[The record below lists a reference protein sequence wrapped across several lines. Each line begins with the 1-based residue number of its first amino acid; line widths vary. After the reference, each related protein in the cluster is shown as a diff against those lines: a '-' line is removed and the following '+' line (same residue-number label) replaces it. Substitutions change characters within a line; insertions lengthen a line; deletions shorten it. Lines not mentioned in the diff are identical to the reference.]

1 MDSKPVLYGVIG
13 LLVGIVLTTYTASN
27 AVNTGNAN
35 MMQMMG
41 IRGTSKMMNQ
51 ETTGMKGEMGMSS
64 SMDDMMRSIMGR
76 QEEDFDQAFLSAM
89 IVHHE
94 GAVKMAQTALTSAKH
109 AELKTMAQDIIEAQT
124 KEIEQMKAWQK
135 SW

>member
-1 MDSKPVLYGVIG
+1 MDSKPILYGVIG

-41 IRGTSKMMNQ
+41 IRGASKMMNQ
-51 ETTGMKGEMGMSS
+51 ETEGMKGQMSMSS
-64 SMDDMMRSIMGR
+64 SMDDMMQSMMGR

-94 GAVKMAQTALTSAKH
+94 GAVKMAQAALTSAKH
-109 AELKTMAQDIIEAQT
+109 AELKTMAQDIIETQT